1 MEKGNRYT
9 WPVRLLSGA
18 LTGMLLIQ
26 GGVYASAEKLID
38 KYAILFEGE
47 EVAYESLPDYFEA
60 LASWEKEGYKKADDL
75 APDIVMEAVAY
86 NAYGGAQPSTYSVDG
101 TDGILFG
108 DDTEY
113 IEWTFQISESGLYE
127 LKFDYYACG
136 DSALP
141 MQRAVLLDG
150 EELFS
155 QASTIHFPRSFVDE
169 TDTFINA
176 AGDEIASTSAEV
188 RHWSVYVASDMN
200 GMYSKPMLWK
210 LEAGTHT
217 LRLNYVDQ
225 PVALS
230 KVSFSAPVAVPSY
243 KEVQAEYERQGYR
256 PAEKGL
262 TFQAE
267 ERRWIASRS
276 AGTVRSYNDGDPATV
291 PKGTVQMRLN
301 AMGGYSWREG
311 NQEITYR
318 FTVEQAGLYHIAMRV
333 QQAWNTGFNSYRQIR
348 IDGKIPFREL
358 TEYAFPYDG
367 DWYTRPLSDEQ
378 GNPFSFYLSEGE
390 HTLTLTVKMS
400 SYTAEASYRV
410 QKVIDRISETYQKI
424 LLITSSNPDPH
435 YEYELEKSIPGLLDT
450 LRGLVRELEEI
461 KELMTHVS
469 DTRASV
475 NNNLRM
481 LQEQF
486 EEMAGNPDSIPR
498 RLNDITDSMTVM
510 GNFLTDVQ
518 SSPLGLDCVEFYP
531 QGGTYADRRSNVWSR
546 ILGTLENFIAS
557 FQKDYTRV
565 GTTDSGETSGRSIDV
580 WISRGTEWAVI
591 LKNLIDSEFTTQY
604 QTGVNLNILPSGSF
618 GGTVNTMLLA
628 ITSGTAPDVV
638 LGTTL
643 DTPVE
648 YAIRGVT
655 QDLSRF
661 NDFEDVTQRFL
672 ADSVIP
678 FQYNSGTY
686 ALPET
691 INFYVMAYRKD
702 ILNSL
707 NIPLPQT
714 WEQVFNRVLP
724 VLYQNNMQ
732 MAAPSF
738 DVFLM
743 QMGGKYYTAD
753 GMSTALDQPEAYAA
767 FEQYISLFLDLGF
780 PITANFYN
788 RFRTG
793 EMPIG
798 IIDFATYMQVQTAA
812 PELAGKWDVSLIPG
826 IEQEDGTIDRAT
838 LGLTGQ
844 SCILLS
850 DAENSE
856 MGWEFLK
863 WWTSR
868 DVQQSFGLQV
878 EAQIGTSAR
887 WNTANMEA
895 FTALPWNKAHLD
907 TILDS
912 FEWATNTPTILGG
925 VITARA
931 ISNASNDALYN
942 DYTPREALERAIETI
957 DKELERKQD
966 MYNIGEPAE

>member
-1 MEKGNRYT
+1 MNKGNRHT
-9 WPVRLLSGA
+9 WPVRLLSSVLAGV
-18 LTGMLLIQ
+18 LLAQ
-26 GGVYASAEKLID
+26 GGAYASAEKLID
-38 KYAILFEGE
+38 KYAILFDGE
-47 EVAYESLPDYFEA
+47 EVAYESQPDYFEV
-60 LASWEKEGYKKADDL
+60 LASWKEAGYTEADSL
-75 APDIVMEAVAY
+75 TPDIVMEAAAY
-86 NAYGGAQPSTYSVDG
+86 SAYGGAQPAPHSVDG
-101 TDGILFG
+101 KSGILF
-108 DDTEY
+108 DDNTEY
-113 IEWTFQISESGLYE
+113 IEWTFEVPESGLYE
-127 LKFDYYACG
+127 LKFDYYASG
-136 DSALP
+136 DSALS

-155 QASTIHFPRSFVDE
+155 QAGTIHFPRSFVDE

-176 AGDEIASTSAEV
+176 IGDEIAATSIEV
-188 RHWSVYVASDMN
+188 RAWSVYTASDMN
-200 GMYSKPMLWK
+200 GMYSSPLLWK
-210 LEAGTHT
+210 LDAGTHT

-225 PVALS
+225 PIV
-230 KVSFSAPVAVPSY
+230 FSRLCFTPPAEVPPY
-243 KEVQAEYERQGYR
+243 EEVEAEYKRQGYR
-256 PAEKGL
+256 PAQGGITL
-262 TFQAE
+262 QAE
-267 ERRWIASRS
+267 ERRWIAGRS
-276 AGTVRSYNDGDPATV
+276 EGTVRSYNDGDPATV
-291 PKGTVQMRLN
+291 PNGTVHQRLN

-318 FTVEQAGLYHIAMRV
+318 FTVENAGLYHIALRV

-348 IDGKIPFREL
+348 IDGEIPFREL

-367 DWYTRPLSDEQ
+367 NWYTKPLSDEQ

-390 HTLTLTVKMS
+390 HTLTLSVKMS

-410 QKVIDRISETYQKI
+410 QEVNDRISETYQKI
-424 LLITSSNPDPH
+424 LLITSSNPDPN

-450 LRGLVRELEEI
+450 FRELVQELEEI
-461 KELMTHVS
+461 KDLMAHVS
-469 DTRASV
+469 DDRASV

-481 LQEQF
+481 LQDTFGELA
-486 EEMAGNPDSIPR
+486 ENPDAIPR
-498 RLNDITDSMTVM
+498 RLNDITDSMTVL

-518 SSPLGLDCVEFYP
+518 SSPLGLDSIELYP
-531 QGGTYADRRSNVWSR
+531 QGGTYTDRRSSVWSR
-546 ILGTLENFIAS
+546 IVGTFQNFIAS

-565 GTTDSGETSGRSIDV
+565 GMSDTDEAVNGSIDV
-580 WISRGTEWAVI
+580 WISRGTEWAMI
-591 LKNLIDSEFTTQY
+591 LKNLIDSEFTTKY
-604 QTGVNLNILPSGSF
+604 HTGVNLNILPSGSF

-655 QDLSRF
+655 QDLSQ
-661 NDFEDVTQRFL
+661 FEGFEEVSQRFF
-672 ADSVIP
+672 ANSMIP
-678 FQYNSGTY
+678 FQYGGGTY

-691 INFYVMAYRKD
+691 VNFYVMAYRKD
-702 ILNSL
+702 ILSSL

-738 DVFLM
+738 DVFLT
-743 QMGGKYYTAD
+743 QMGGQYYTAD
-753 GMSTALDQPEAYAA
+753 GTMTALDSPEAYAA
-767 FEQYISLFLDLGF
+767 FEQYIALFLDLGF
-780 PITANFYN
+780 PISANFYN

-798 IIDFATYMQVQTAA
+798 IIDFTTYMQVLTAA
-812 PELAGKWDVSLIPG
+812 PELAGKWDVALIPG
-826 IEQEDGTIDRAT
+826 WEQEDGTIDRST
-838 LGLTGQ
+838 LGLTSQ

-850 DAENSE
+850 DAKNSK

-868 DVQQSFGLQV
+868 DVQQSFGLQA
-878 EAQIGTSAR
+878 EAQIGSSAR
-887 WNTANMEA
+887 LNTANMEA
-895 FTALPWNKAHLD
+895 FAALPWNKGHLD
-907 TILDS
+907 TILES
-912 FEWATNTPTILGG
+912 FEWANNTPTILGG
-925 VITARA
+925 VITSRA

-966 MYNIGEPAE
+966 MYNIKKPVK